1 MKRKLDSPQDN
12 TAKNTVEKTY
22 YQQTVKEKDL
32 VEYCFNHLCH
42 QCIYQAACHNF
53 CEHYVFYPAVLT
65 INYKN
70 AWKYDGVHPER
81 LWDNV

>member
-1 MKRKLDSPQDN
+1 MNEKLDSTQDN
-12 TAKNTVEKTY
+12 TVDETDY
-22 YQQTVKEKDL
+22 PQTVKEKDL

-53 CEHYVFYPAVLT
+53 CEHYVIYPAVLT

-70 AWKYDGVHPER
+70 TWKYDGVHPER
-81 LWDNV
+81 MWDNVT